1 MFGLRDF
8 KSFPPDRHYLLSHLV
23 RTLSLLLALFL
34 VFYLFYH
41 IGDGFQTKLETSF
54 ARTAEAPKTLTAD
67 AYIFRDETTVT
78 YQGGTVR
85 YHYDDYEKVEANG
98 KLATVYASTALD
110 TRLNV
115 FLSEALERQIELL
128 TEASARAQLLA
139 NAEATEREIVN
150 ALLSIKSESDQGNY
164 GYAVQS
170 ADTLLLQLARK
181 ELQQGKKLDYT
192 SEIKTLQELRDA
204 LLLSLDESGKK
215 SVISAGEQG
224 GYFTRTYDGYE
235 DIFDYDRVMTM
246 SYEDFS
252 SMLEAFENKN
262 ESNTDNE
269 RVIGKIIENYKWYLV
284 AHVSRAEADY
294 FKINTAYDLDF
305 SDNDNKTTSMILEKK
320 ILGDEEN
327 EQEANEAL
335 LVFSCQNL
343 PSDFSYTRRQS
354 VSISYDTVKGLQ
366 LSRSALHFVDGQ
378 PYVYTLY
385 GAVVRMKAV
394 DIIDRVGGYYYVS
407 PTSESREITEGAHK
421 GTYSGLREND
431 CVIVYGIDLA
441 HGRIFK

>member
-1 MFGLRDF
+1 MLGLRDYKNF
-8 KSFPPDRHYLLSHLV
+8 SPDRAYLISHLV

-54 ARTAEAPKTLTAD
+54 ARSSSAQKSLNAEA
-67 AYIFRDETTVT
+67 YVFRDEAPIT

-98 KLATVYASTALD
+98 RLATVYASTALD

-115 FLSEALERQIELL
+115 FLLEALERQIDLL

-139 NAEATEREIVN
+139 NAEATEREIMN
-150 ALLSIKSESDQGNY
+150 AQLSLKGESDRGNY
-164 GYAVQS
+164 GYAVQA
-170 ADTLLLQLARK
+170 ADSLLLQLARK
-181 ELQQGKKLDYT
+181 ELQQGKKLNYT
-192 SEIKTLQELRDA
+192 SEIQTLKGLCDS
-204 LLLSLDESGKK
+204 LLLSLDESGKQ
-215 SVISAGEQG
+215 SFISAGSQG

-235 DIFDYDRVMTM
+235 DIFDYDRVTGM
-246 SYEDFS
+246 SYNDFS
-252 SMLEAFENKN
+252 SMLEKYEEKSGKGAE
-262 ESNTDNE
+262 NE

-284 AHVSRAEADY
+284 ARVSRAEADE
-294 FKINTAYDLDF
+294 FKVNYSYDLDF
-305 SDNDNKTTSMILEKK
+305 PDNDNKTTSMLLERK
-320 ILGDEEN
+320 ILGDEADES
-327 EQEANEAL
+327 QANEAL
-335 LVFSCQNL
+335 LVFSCKNL

-354 VSISYDTVKGLQ
+354 VTISYGTVSGLQ
-366 LSRSALHFVDGQ
+366 ISRSALHIVEGR

-385 GAVVRMKAV
+385 GAVIRMKAV

-407 PTSESREITEGAHK
+407 PASEGREITDGKYK
-421 GTYSGLREND
+421 GSYGGLREND
-431 CVIVYGIDLA
+431 CVIVYGVNLK